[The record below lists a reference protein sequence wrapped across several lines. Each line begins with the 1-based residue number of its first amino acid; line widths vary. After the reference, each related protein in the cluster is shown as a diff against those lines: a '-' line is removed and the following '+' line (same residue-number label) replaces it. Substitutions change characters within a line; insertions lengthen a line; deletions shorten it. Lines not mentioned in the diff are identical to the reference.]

1 MLLKKILPL
10 LLFITSLSTEAQVS
24 KYDYLYFCDQL
35 MVNTNNSVPY
45 LQGFYADLK
54 QFKLKS
60 SFRFRYFDS
69 YNFIRQPDE
78 SAFKKINGGSNSIYK
93 TTALELWKLY
103 NQCYLKNGEIV
114 AYLRLED
121 YKTDLE
127 KGFGLVREMQQLQI
141 AMGKARDQLA
151 GKIASEASSL
161 PTSNGF
167 IKPYQLLM
175 KAILHEEDLISK
187 RLWDLRRKK
196 F

>member
-93 TTALELWKLY
+93 TTALEL
-103 NQCYLKNGEIV
+103 
-114 AYLRLED
+114 
-121 YKTDLE
+121 
-127 KGFGLVREMQQLQI
+127 
-141 AMGKARDQLA
+141 
-151 GKIASEASSL
+151 SL
-161 PTSNGF
+161 
-167 IKPYQLLM
+167 IH
-175 KAILHEEDLISK
+175 I
-187 RLWDLRRKK
+187 
-196 F
+196 